1 MTQWHGGDP
10 DQRDPEAD
18 GFDGSGACDAEDL
31 PRCEVLPTRYQHRDI
46 RSRRTVRI
54 NGGRSMIDC

>member
-31 PRCEVLPTRYQHRDI
+31 PRYQHRDI